1 MDANQ
6 IPNAQGPT
14 QVTTAAFAAK
24 YRSKREVFTFLTV
37 DVKASLPPMQ
47 TVTTYF
53 LKDLVTGAK
62 KCKYER
68 SSLLANIRTDTP
80 LDCVKQV
87 HVPAYENLALKVI
100 YAEFEK
106 HPAVM

>member
-1 MDANQ
+1 MHQFLVTECDAYL
-6 IPNAQGPT
+6 PP
-14 QVTTAAFAAK
+14 
-24 YRSKREVFTFLTV
+24 V
-37 DVKASLPPMQ
+37 DV
-47 TVTTYF
+47 VTIYF
-53 LKDLVTGAK
+53 MKDLVTGAK
-62 KCKYER
+62 KCKYQR
-68 SSLLANIRTDTP
+68 SSLLANIRTDIP